1 MKKVLAIVLT
11 LAVLSVASVT
21 AFAASPII
29 AKGGSDAFNVTGT
42 YVAGSAAAT
51 HYSVDV
57 TWGSMEFTYTDAS
70 AGTWNPETH
79 EYDGAVAAGWS
90 CAQDANKITVTN
102 HSNADVTVAFSYAPE
117 AGNAIVGSFSEPEL
131 TLNSAVGTAVADAP
145 TDSTTLE
152 LTGALSSENT
162 AGTKIGTVTV
172 TLTDR

>member
-29 AKGGSDAFNVTGT
+29 AKGGSDAFDVTGT
-42 YVAGSAAAT
+42 YVAGGTAAT
-51 HYSVDV
+51 RYSVDV
-57 TWGSMEFTYTDAS
+57 TWGSMEFTYTGAS

-102 HSNADVTVAFSYAPE
+102 HSNADVTVAFSYTAE
-117 AGNAIVGSFSEPEL
+117 AGNGIVGSFTKSEL
-131 TLNSAVGTAVADAP
+131 TLNSAVGTAVTGAP
-145 TDSTTLE
+145 TDSTTLD

-172 TLTDR
+172 TLAD